1 MNKDIYEI
9 INSLSKI
16 YQSEQIRLT
25 DKVNFIIS
33 NKVTDKNII
42 ERTIDEIISIPTTK
56 AFMLASRLNNYYSNL
71 DYESSKEYKK
81 IIRTIYEEDLWKY

>member
-9 INSLSKI
+9 ISSLNKI
-16 YQSEQIRLT
+16 YQVEEIRLT

-33 NKVTDKNII
+33 NKITDKNII
-42 ERTIDEIISIPTTK
+42 ERTIDEIISIPTTR
-56 AFMLASRLNNYYSNL
+56 ASMLASRLNNYYSNL

-81 IIRTIYEEDLWKY
+81 IIKITYGEDL

>member
-9 INSLSKI
+9 ISSLNKI
-16 YQSEQIRLT
+16 YQLEEIRLT

-33 NKVTDKNII
+33 NKITDKNII
-42 ERTIDEIISIPTTK
+42 ERTIDEIISIPTTR
-56 AFMLASRLNNYYSNL
+56 ASMLASRLNTYYSNL

-81 IIRTIYEEDLWKY
+81 IIRTTYGEDL